1 MQKILFFSFLIF
13 YCFVSTAQDFPPTLS
28 KQQMYEDFDEFLS
41 IIENANPQ
49 LPVRKAVTGVNLLD
63 SIKSLRP
70 RIEDVQ
76 EYFEFIRLL
85 DMSLRYMYD
94 IHAVIA
100 NQVWDSFDDTTG
112 IDTKIVN
119 KIRTE
124 YRKWINERNEKGGST
139 EIAYFPCNPPY
150 IDGNYYLHG
159 VYTLTNKDYDTLVL
173 RNAKLILYNENPY
186 NDYVLKN
193 SHRFFNG
200 DVRWDF
206 KRKQYYCV
214 SSAFLR
220 EGELVVE
227 NDDGQLLN
235 LNLNLFYGFDAQQL
249 SDFNLNQHPDFK
261 HYINPAKKEKRV
273 LYFEKDKILYIYLP
287 DMNDTENYVP
297 EKVKELG
304 NNKVINKIIID
315 VRENLGG
322 SDLVWIALLKAIVA
336 DSLIY
341 DAQMAFLNTELMKK
355 RLDFHVNASKVQT
368 FDWAPDVEYLVTQYV
383 PIYFVPDSNSLN
395 YRGKIYVLQDENVFS
410 AAHSITS
417 YCRHID
423 QLVSVGE
430 PTGLLAGFGLAPVLF
445 QLKNSK
451 FSFRLEP
458 VIDVTKVNNAID
470 IYQDFPEILIELP
483 FEEKRKYLDYKKF
496 DMQNENNLYKYDYLF
511 KKVLELE

>member
-1 MQKILFFSFLIF
+1 MKTKLFFSLLCF
-13 YCFVSTAQDFPPTLS
+13 YCFASAAQVFPPTLS
-28 KQQMYEDFDEFLS
+28 KQQMYEDFDEFLY

-63 SIKSLRP
+63 SVKSLRP

-85 DMSLRYMYD
+85 DNSLSYMYD
-94 IHAVIA
+94 IHAVMA
-100 NQVWDSFDDTTG
+100 NRVWDYFDYRFGTVDTIAINT
-112 IDTKIVN
+112 IY
-119 KIRTE
+119 TE
-124 YRKWINERNEKGGST
+124 YRKWSFEKTGKSGNRSF
-139 EIAYFPCNPPY
+139 FPCNPSY

-159 VYTLTNKDYDTLVL
+159 YYTLTSRDSKDT
-173 RNAKLILYNENPY
+173 I
-186 NDYVLKN
+186 VLKN
-193 SHRFFNG
+193 AKIISYNNSPYNYYVLQSGYRFMK
-200 DVRWDF
+200 WDF
-206 KRKQYYCV
+206 KRKQYFNPT
-214 SSAFLR
+214 SSFSRDCDLI
-220 EGELVVE
+220 VE
-227 NDDGQLLN
+227 NGDGSIFSLN
-235 LNLNLFYGFDAQQL
+235 PSTYYGYNIRQV
-249 SDFNLNQHPDFK
+249 SDTTFFQNHPDFRVNS
-261 HYINPAKKEKRV
+261 HPSQREKRA
-273 LYFEKDKILYIYLP
+273 LYFEKDKILYVYLP
-287 DMNDTENYVP
+287 NMNETDNLTV
-297 EKVKELG
+297 EKIKEIGKGKDLK
-304 NNKVINKIIID
+304 KVIID
-315 VRENLGG
+315 VRGNLGG
-322 SDLVWIALLKAIVA
+322 GDSFWHNLLKAIVA

-383 PIYFVPDSNSLN
+383 PSYFVPDSNSLN

-458 VIDVTKVNNAID
+458 V
-470 IYQDFPEILIELP
+470 
-483 FEEKRKYLDYKKF
+483 
-496 DMQNENNLYKYDYLF
+496 
-511 KKVLELE
+511 